1 MLVLTRKTD
10 ESVVIDG
17 KIVIRVLGVQ
27 NGRVRLG
34 IEAPDEVVV
43 LREEVATRL
52 GLHNSDHEA
61 LPERALVR

>member
-1 MLVLTRKTD
+1 MLVLTRKPD
-10 ESVVIDG
+10 EGIVIG

-27 NGRVRLG
+27 SGRVRLG

-52 GLHNSDHEA
+52 GLDDSDRETR
-61 LPERALVR
+61 PTRIPVG